1 MKNKIIVSLVIYIWT
16 VLPFFVQ
23 IMLIHDGILGNFI
36 SPPSFAFAISVPIL
50 IQLGLKGSSL
60 PFFSDKYK
68 KWAKQ
73 KYSLILYR
81 HSIILAI
88 FLPLIFIVLCVQDAF
103 DSASSNLGGLFAAA
117 VLTTLYYSSFL
128 IMLNIYS
135 LLKQVEHKDSKTIY
149 SQFPTL
155 FFTTSSFLIINLM
168 QFLLIVAISGSAFP
182 INYIDYY
189 VNMFSNTLLDINYS
203 AYIIMIVSYAFYIGI
218 SFTIVNK
225 ILKITDYI
233 SLNKIILMNV
243 PLLVLNYTISNQ
255 VYLLSRIDSNWENT
269 DYWNE
274 FSTFTSNTLGFSI
287 IFLLV
292 LFITLIIQ
300 KLNKEH
306 HYKIEKFEFL
316 DKTKANKIFSTLMVL
331 FFFGGL
337 IYMEYVEGSAVTMTF
352 IYAATVLSLIP
363 IYITRQKNKIDYLIQ
378 DKVKTLRTAKERTDK
393 ILFNVLPKEIASELN
408 EKGNVMPKGFD
419 EVSILFTDF
428 KNFTNASSTMSP
440 KKLVGDLNFIFHL
453 FDEIIEQQGVEKIK
467 TIGDAYMIAS
477 GVPNNDDNHAE
488 KCIETGLKMIKA
500 LKINN
505 RDKGIKWDMRIGIHS
520 GSVVA
525 GLVGKNRFTYDLWGD
540 TVNIA
545 SRMES
550 SSEANRI
557 NISGV
562 TYDLVKHLYEFDYR
576 GKIDVKGKG
585 DIDMYFV
592 NN

>member
-1 MKNKIIVSLVIYIWT
+1 MKNKIIVFLVIYIWT

-60 PFFSDKYK
+60 PFFSVKYK

-88 FLPLIFIVLCVQDAF
+88 FLPLIFIVLCFHDDF
-103 DSASSNLGGLFAAA
+103 DSSSSNLGGLFAAA

-168 QFLLIVAISGSAFP
+168 QFLLIVAISGSASP
-182 INYIDYY
+182 IHYIDYY
-189 VNMFSNTLLDINYS
+189 ANMLNNTLLDINYS
-203 AYIIMIVSYAFYIGI
+203 ASIIMIVSYAFYIAI

-255 VYLLSRIDSNWENT
+255 VYLLSRIDSNWEKT

-287 IFLLV
+287 IFLLG
-292 LFITLIIQ
+292 LSITLIIQ

-337 IYMEYVEGSAVTMTF
+337 IYMEYVEGSGVTMTF

-363 IYITRQKNKIDYLIQ
+363 IYIARQKNKIDYLIQ

>member
-1 MKNKIIVSLVIYIWT
+1 MKKNIFLFLGIYFWT
-16 VLPFFVQ
+16 SIPLLFVNGFELNAAS
-23 IMLIHDGILGNFI
+23 ITALGF
-36 SPPSFAFAISVPIL
+36 SVSVPLL
-50 IQLGLKGSSL
+50 IQLAIKGSSV
-60 PFFSDKYK
+60 PFFL
-68 KWAKQ
+68 Q
-73 KYSLILYR
+73 KYRKWTKEKFSFILYR
-81 HSIILAI
+81 NSLMLGI
-88 FLPLIFIVLCVQDAF
+88 FLPIILMLLVTQWLDKEGAADMI
-103 DSASSNLGGLFAAA
+103 GWLFASALITA
-117 VLTTLYYSSFL
+117 LYISIFL
-128 IMLNIYS
+128 IMTIIYS
-135 LLKQVEHKDSKTIY
+135 AIKQIENKDTDFIY
-149 SQFPTL
+149 SHHLILVFAIAALIIVNSLPYLLLTAMGSQNIIGNYITSINEFFDDNNILNDMTSLSLIATYIGLSYTIINKKYKVADYIQLNKIMFMILPL
-155 FFTTSSFLIINLM
+155 FVINHIMINQINALANFGKSEFLEEYNILIINTF
-168 QFLLIVAISGSAFP
+168 QFS
-182 INYIDYY
+182 
-189 VNMFSNTLLDINYS
+189 
-203 AYIIMIVSYAFYIGI
+203 
-218 SFTIVNK
+218 
-225 ILKITDYI
+225 ILFI
-233 SLNKIILMNV
+233 LGMAIIL
-243 PLLVLNYTISNQ
+243 
-255 VYLLSRIDSNWENT
+255 
-269 DYWNE
+269 
-274 FSTFTSNTLGFSI
+274 
-287 IFLLV
+287 
-292 LFITLIIQ
+292 LFH
-300 KLNKEH
+300 KLNDDK
-306 HYKIEKFEFL
+306 KIKLEKFEFV
-316 DKTKANKIFSTLMVL
+316 DKSIANKIFTFFCVIICLVGLL
-331 FFFGGL
+331 FDSSFIPYSYLFSAFFL
-337 IYMEYVEGSAVTMTF
+337 T
-352 IYAATVLSLIP
+352 LIP
-363 IYITRQKNKIDYLIQ
+363 VYISRQRNKIDFLIQ
-378 DKVKTLRTAKERTDK
+378 NETRLIKNEKKNTEK

-477 GVPNNDDNHAE
+477 GVPKNDDNHAE

>member
-1 MKNKIIVSLVIYIWT
+1 MKKNIFLFLGIYFWT
-16 VLPFFVQ
+16 SIPLLFVNGFELNAAS
-23 IMLIHDGILGNFI
+23 ITALGF
-36 SPPSFAFAISVPIL
+36 SVSVPLL
-50 IQLGLKGSSL
+50 IQLAIKGSSV
-60 PFFSDKYK
+60 PFFL
-68 KWAKQ
+68 Q
-73 KYSLILYR
+73 KYSKWTKEKYSYILYR
-81 HSIILAI
+81 NSLMLGI
-88 FLPLIFIVLCVQDAF
+88 FLPFILIFLANQY
-103 DSASSNLGGLFAAA
+103 LGMEGGGDMIGWLFAAA
-117 VLTTLYYSSFL
+117 LITTFYVSC
-128 IMLNIYS
+128 
-135 LLKQVEHKDSKTIY
+135 
-149 SQFPTL
+149 
-155 FFTTSSFLIINLM
+155 FLIITIIYSAIKQIDNKDTDFIYSHHLILVFAIASLIIVNSM
-168 QFLLIVAISGSAFP
+168 QYLLLIAKGNQHILENHITSISNFFYNNNILNDMISLGFIAI
-182 INYIDYY
+182 
-189 VNMFSNTLLDINYS
+189 
-203 AYIIMIVSYAFYIGI
+203 YIGL
-218 SFTIVNK
+218 SYTIINK
-225 ILKITDYI
+225 KYKVADYI
-233 SLNKIILMNV
+233 QLNKIMFMIL
-243 PLLVLNYTISNQ
+243 PLFVINHIMINQINLLARFGEDAFYKEEFNNFTI
-255 VYLLSRIDSNWENT
+255 
-269 DYWNE
+269 
-274 FSTFTSNTLGFSI
+274 NTLQFSI
-287 IFLLV
+287 
-292 LFITLIIQ
+292 LFILGMAIILLFH
-300 KLNKEH
+300 KLND
-306 HYKIEKFEFL
+306 YKKIKLEKFEFV
-316 DKTKANKIFSTLMVL
+316 DKSITNRIFTFFCVFIFLGSFLSGSSFIPYSYL
-331 FFFGGL
+331 F
-337 IYMEYVEGSAVTMTF
+337 
-352 IYAATVLSLIP
+352 YACFLSLVP
-363 IYITRQKNKIDYLIQ
+363 VYISRQRNKIDFLIQ
-378 DKVKTLRTAKERTDK
+378 NETRLIKNEKKKTEK

-467 TIGDAYMIAS
+467 TIGDAYMVAS

-525 GLVGKNRFTYDLWGD
+525 GLVGKNRITYDIWGD

>member
-1 MKNKIIVSLVIYIWT
+1 MKKNI
-16 VLPFFVQ
+16 F
-23 IMLIHDGILGNFI
+23 LILGILLWPAIPLLIVNGFKLNAVSAPAFG
-36 SPPSFAFAISVPIL
+36 FALSVPLL
-50 IQLGLKGSSL
+50 IQLAIKGSSV
-60 PFFSDKYK
+60 PFFL
-68 KWAKQ
+68 Q
-73 KYSLILYR
+73 KYRKWTKEKFSFILYR
-81 HSIILAI
+81 NSLMLGI
-88 FLPLIFIVLCVQDAF
+88 FLPIILMLLVTQWLDKEGAADMI
-103 DSASSNLGGLFAAA
+103 GWLFASALITA
-117 VLTTLYYSSFL
+117 LYISIFL
-128 IMLNIYS
+128 IMTIIYS
-135 LLKQVEHKDSKTIY
+135 AIKQIENKDTDFIY
-149 SQFPTL
+149 SHHLILVFAIAALIIVNSLPYLLLTAMGSQNIIGNYITSINEFFDDNNILNDMTSLSLIATYIGLSYTIINKKYKVADYIQLNKIMFMILPL
-155 FFTTSSFLIINLM
+155 FVINHIMINQINALANFGKSESLEEYNILIINTF
-168 QFLLIVAISGSAFP
+168 QFS
-182 INYIDYY
+182 
-189 VNMFSNTLLDINYS
+189 
-203 AYIIMIVSYAFYIGI
+203 
-218 SFTIVNK
+218 
-225 ILKITDYI
+225 ILFI
-233 SLNKIILMNV
+233 LGMAIIL
-243 PLLVLNYTISNQ
+243 
-255 VYLLSRIDSNWENT
+255 
-269 DYWNE
+269 
-274 FSTFTSNTLGFSI
+274 
-287 IFLLV
+287 
-292 LFITLIIQ
+292 LFH
-300 KLNKEH
+300 KLNDDK
-306 HYKIEKFEFL
+306 KIKLEKFEFV
-316 DKTKANKIFSTLMVL
+316 DKSIANKIFTFFCVIICLVGLLMHSSFIPYSYSFSA
-331 FFFGGL
+331 FFL
-337 IYMEYVEGSAVTMTF
+337 T
-352 IYAATVLSLIP
+352 LIP
-363 IYITRQKNKIDYLIQ
+363 IYISRQRNKIDFLIQ
-378 DKVKTLRTAKERTDK
+378 NETRLIKNEKKNTEK

-477 GVPNNDDNHAE
+477 GVPKNDDNHAE

>member
-1 MKNKIIVSLVIYIWT
+1 MKKNI
-16 VLPFFVQ
+16 F
-23 IMLIHDGILGNFI
+23 LILGILLWPAIPLLILNGFKLNAVSAPAFG
-36 SPPSFAFAISVPIL
+36 FALSVPLL
-50 IQLGLKGSSL
+50 IQLAIKGSSV
-60 PFFSDKYK
+60 PFFL
-68 KWAKQ
+68 Q
-73 KYSLILYR
+73 KYRKWTKEKYSFILYR
-81 HSIILAI
+81 NSLMLGI
-88 FLPLIFIVLCVQDAF
+88 FLPFILIF
-103 DSASSNLGGLFAAA
+103 LFTQWFGKEGAADMMGWLSHA
-117 VLTTLYYSSFL
+117 ALATTIYIGFIL
-128 IMLNIYS
+128 IMTIIYS
-135 LLKQVEHKDSKTIY
+135 AIKQIENKDTDFIY
-149 SQFPTL
+149 SHHLILVFAIAALIIVNSVPYLL
-155 FFTTSSFLIINLM
+155 FTAIGNQHIIENYITSVNKFFDDNNILNDMISLALIAIYIGLSFTIINKKYKVADYIQLNKIMFMILPLFVINHIMINQINGFAYWGTEEYNILIINTL
-168 QFLLIVAISGSAFP
+168 QFS
-182 INYIDYY
+182 
-189 VNMFSNTLLDINYS
+189 
-203 AYIIMIVSYAFYIGI
+203 
-218 SFTIVNK
+218 
-225 ILKITDYI
+225 ILFI
-233 SLNKIILMNV
+233 LGMAIIL
-243 PLLVLNYTISNQ
+243 
-255 VYLLSRIDSNWENT
+255 
-269 DYWNE
+269 
-274 FSTFTSNTLGFSI
+274 
-287 IFLLV
+287 
-292 LFITLIIQ
+292 LFH
-300 KLNKEH
+300 KLNDDK
-306 HYKIEKFEFL
+306 KIKLEKFEFV
-316 DKTKANKIFSTLMVL
+316 DKSIANKIFTFLCVIICLGALL
-331 FFFGGL
+331 FDSSFIPYSYLFSAFFL
-337 IYMEYVEGSAVTMTF
+337 T
-352 IYAATVLSLIP
+352 LIP
-363 IYITRQKNKIDYLIQ
+363 VYISRQRNKIDFLIQ
-378 DKVKTLRTAKERTDK
+378 NETRLIKNEKKNTEK

>member
-1 MKNKIIVSLVIYIWT
+1 MILPLFVINHIIIN
-16 VLPFFVQ
+16 Q
-23 IMLIHDGILGNFI
+23 INGLAYFGTEEYNILTINTFQFSILFILGM
-36 SPPSFAFAISVPIL
+36 A
-50 IQLGLKGSSL
+50 
-60 PFFSDKYK
+60 
-68 KWAKQ
+68 
-73 KYSLILYR
+73 
-81 HSIILAI
+81 IIL
-88 FLPLIFIVLCVQDAF
+88 
-103 DSASSNLGGLFAAA
+103 LF
-117 VLTTLYYSSFL
+117 
-128 IMLNIYS
+128 
-135 LLKQVEHKDSKTIY
+135 H
-149 SQFPTL
+149 
-155 FFTTSSFLIINLM
+155 
-168 QFLLIVAISGSAFP
+168 
-182 INYIDYY
+182 
-189 VNMFSNTLLDINYS
+189 
-203 AYIIMIVSYAFYIGI
+203 
-218 SFTIVNK
+218 
-225 ILKITDYI
+225 
-233 SLNKIILMNV
+233 
-243 PLLVLNYTISNQ
+243 
-255 VYLLSRIDSNWENT
+255 
-269 DYWNE
+269 
-274 FSTFTSNTLGFSI
+274 
-287 IFLLV
+287 
-292 LFITLIIQ
+292 
-300 KLNKEH
+300 KLNDDK
-306 HYKIEKFEFL
+306 KIKLEKFEFV
-316 DKTKANKIFSTLMVL
+316 DKSIANKIFRFFCVIICLVGLLYDSSFIPYSYL
-331 FFFGGL
+331 FSAFFL
-337 IYMEYVEGSAVTMTF
+337 T
-352 IYAATVLSLIP
+352 LIP
-363 IYITRQKNKIDYLIQ
+363 VYISRQRNKIDFLIQ
-378 DKVKTLRTAKERTDK
+378 NETRLIKNEKKNTEK

>member
-1 MKNKIIVSLVIYIWT
+1 MKNKILVSLVISIWT
-16 VLPFFVQ
+16 ALPFIFQ
-23 IMLIHDGILGNFI
+23 IMLIDDEILGNFI
-36 SPPSFAFAISVPIL
+36 SASSFAFAISVPIL

-60 PFFSDKYK
+60 PFFSVKYK

-103 DSASSNLGGLFAAA
+103 DSASNSLGGLFAAA

-168 QFLLIVAISGSAFP
+168 QFLLIVAISDGAFP
-182 INYIDYY
+182 IDYIDYY

-203 AYIIMIVSYAFYIGI
+203 TSIIMIVSYAFYIGI

-269 DYWNE
+269 DYWIE
-274 FSTFTSNTLGFSI
+274 FSTFTSNTLGFSV
-287 IFLLV
+287 IFLLG

-306 HYKIEKFEFL
+306 HYEIEKFEFL

-331 FFFGGL
+331 FFFSGL
-337 IYMEYVEGSAVTMTF
+337 IYMNYVEDSGVPMPF

>member
-1 MKNKIIVSLVIYIWT
+1 MKKNIFL
-16 VLPFFVQ
+16 
-23 IMLIHDGILGNFI
+23 ILGI
-36 SPPSFAFAISVPIL
+36 YLFAAIPLLIVNGFKLNALSGPAFGFSLSVPLL
-50 IQLGLKGSSL
+50 IQLAIKGSSV
-60 PFFSDKYK
+60 PFFL
-68 KWAKQ
+68 Q
-73 KYSLILYR
+73 KYSKWTKEKYSFILYR
-81 HSIILAI
+81 NSLMLGI
-88 FLPLIFIVLCVQDAF
+88 FLPFILIFLFTQW
-103 DSASSNLGGLFAAA
+103 LGKEGAADMLGWLSHLA
-117 VLTTLYYSSFL
+117 LATTLYIGFFLITTIIYSAIKQIENKDTDFIYSHHLILVFAIAAIIIVNSVPYLLFTAIGNQYIIENYITSVNKFFDDNNILNDMISLALIAIYIGLSFTIINKKYKVADYIQL
-128 IMLNIYS
+128 NKIMFMILPLFVINHIMLNQINGFAYWGT
-135 LLKQVEHKDSKTIY
+135 EEYNI
-149 SQFPTL
+149 
-155 FFTTSSFLIINLM
+155 LIINTL
-168 QFLLIVAISGSAFP
+168 QFS
-182 INYIDYY
+182 
-189 VNMFSNTLLDINYS
+189 
-203 AYIIMIVSYAFYIGI
+203 
-218 SFTIVNK
+218 
-225 ILKITDYI
+225 ILFI
-233 SLNKIILMNV
+233 LGMAIIL
-243 PLLVLNYTISNQ
+243 
-255 VYLLSRIDSNWENT
+255 
-269 DYWNE
+269 
-274 FSTFTSNTLGFSI
+274 
-287 IFLLV
+287 
-292 LFITLIIQ
+292 LFH
-300 KLNKEH
+300 KLNDDK
-306 HYKIEKFEFL
+306 KIKLEKFEFV
-316 DKTKANKIFSTLMVL
+316 DKSIANKIFTFLCVIICLGALL
-331 FFFGGL
+331 FDSSHIPYSYLFSAFFL
-337 IYMEYVEGSAVTMTF
+337 T
-352 IYAATVLSLIP
+352 LIP
-363 IYITRQKNKIDYLIQ
+363 VYISRQRNKIEFLIQ
-378 DKVKTLRTAKERTDK
+378 NETRLIKNEKKKTEK
-393 ILFNVLPKEIASELN
+393 ILFNVLPQEIASELN

-505 RDKGIKWDMRIGIHS
+505 RDRGIKWDMRIGIHS

-576 GKIDVKGKG
+576 GKINVKGKG

>member
-1 MKNKIIVSLVIYIWT
+1 
-16 VLPFFVQ
+16 
-23 IMLIHDGILGNFI
+23 
-36 SPPSFAFAISVPIL
+36 
-50 IQLGLKGSSL
+50 
-60 PFFSDKYK
+60 
-68 KWAKQ
+68 
-73 KYSLILYR
+73 
-81 HSIILAI
+81 
-88 FLPLIFIVLCVQDAF
+88 
-103 DSASSNLGGLFAAA
+103 
-117 VLTTLYYSSFL
+117 
-128 IMLNIYS
+128 
-135 LLKQVEHKDSKTIY
+135 
-149 SQFPTL
+149 
-155 FFTTSSFLIINLM
+155 
-168 QFLLIVAISGSAFP
+168 
-182 INYIDYY
+182 
-189 VNMFSNTLLDINYS
+189 
-203 AYIIMIVSYAFYIGI
+203 
-218 SFTIVNK
+218 
-225 ILKITDYI
+225 
-233 SLNKIILMNV
+233 
-243 PLLVLNYTISNQ
+243 
-255 VYLLSRIDSNWENT
+255 
-269 DYWNE
+269 
-274 FSTFTSNTLGFSI
+274 
-287 IFLLV
+287 
-292 LFITLIIQ
+292 
-300 KLNKEH
+300 
-306 HYKIEKFEFL
+306 
-316 DKTKANKIFSTLMVL
+316 MVL
-331 FFFGGL
+331 SFFGGL
-337 IYMEYVEGSAVTMTF
+337 IHMNLQKSGVPMPF

-378 DKVKTLRTAKERTDK
+378 DKVKTMRTAKERTDK

>member
-1 MKNKIIVSLVIYIWT
+1 MKKNIFL
-16 VLPFFVQ
+16 
-23 IMLIHDGILGNFI
+23 ILGI
-36 SPPSFAFAISVPIL
+36 YLFAAIPLLIVNGFKLNALSGPAFGFSLSVPLL
-50 IQLGLKGSSL
+50 IQLAIKGSSV
-60 PFFSDKYK
+60 PFFL
-68 KWAKQ
+68 Q
-73 KYSLILYR
+73 KYSKWTKEKYSYILYR
-81 HSIILAI
+81 NSLMLGI
-88 FLPLIFIVLCVQDAF
+88 FLPFIF
-103 DSASSNLGGLFAAA
+103 
-117 VLTTLYYSSFL
+117 
-128 IMLNIYS
+128 
-135 LLKQVEHKDSKTIY
+135 
-149 SQFPTL
+149 
-155 FFTTSSFLIINLM
+155 
-168 QFLLIVAISGSAFP
+168 
-182 INYIDYY
+182 
-189 VNMFSNTLLDINYS
+189 
-203 AYIIMIVSYAFYIGI
+203 
-218 SFTIVNK
+218 
-225 ILKITDYI
+225 
-233 SLNKIILMNV
+233 
-243 PLLVLNYTISNQ
+243 
-255 VYLLSRIDSNWENT
+255 
-269 DYWNE
+269 
-274 FSTFTSNTLGFSI
+274 

-292 LFITLIIQ
+292 TQYIGKDGAADMIGWLLATALITTLYISVFLIITIIYSAIKQIDNKDTDFIYSHHLILVFAIAALIIVNSVPNIILIATGNPNIIGNYITSINKFFDDNNILNDIISLALIAIYIGLSYTIINKKYKVADYIQLNKIMFMILPLFVINHIMINQINALANFGKSEFLEEYNILIINTFQFSILFILGMAIILLFH
-300 KLNKEH
+300 KLNDDK
-306 HYKIEKFEFL
+306 KIKLEKFEFV
-316 DKTKANKIFSTLMVL
+316 DKSIANKIFTFFCV
-331 FFFGGL
+331 FFFLGCL
-337 IYMEYVEGSAVTMTF
+337 VFESLWNPIPYSYLFSAFFLT
-352 IYAATVLSLIP
+352 LIP
-363 IYITRQKNKIDYLIQ
+363 VYISRQKNKIDFLIQ
-378 DKVKTLRTAKERTDK
+378 NETRLIKNEKKNIEK
-393 ILFNVLPKEIASELN
+393 ILLNVLPKEIASELN

-500 LKINN
+500 LKLNN

-550 SSEANRI
+550 SSEGNRI

>member
-1 MKNKIIVSLVIYIWT
+1 MKKNIFL
-16 VLPFFVQ
+16 
-23 IMLIHDGILGNFI
+23 ILGITLWVSIPLLFVNGFELNVI
-36 SPPSFAFAISVPIL
+36 GVVAYGSSLSVPLL
-50 IQLGLKGSSL
+50 IQLTIKGSSV
-60 PFFSDKYK
+60 PFFLQKYS
-68 KWAKQ
+68 KWAKE
-73 KYSLILYR
+73 KYSYILYR
-81 HSIILAI
+81 NSLMLGI
-88 FLPLIFIVLCVQDAF
+88 FLPFIFIFLLVTQYY
-103 DSASSNLGGLFAAA
+103 GRIGAADMIGWLLA
-117 VLTTLYYSSFL
+117 TALLTTLYIS
-128 IMLNIYS
+128 
-135 LLKQVEHKDSKTIY
+135 V
-149 SQFPTL
+149 
-155 FFTTSSFLIINLM
+155 FLIITIIYSAIKQIDNKDTD
-168 QFLLIVAISGSAFP
+168 FIYSHHLILVFAIAALIIVNSVPNIILFVTGNP
-182 INYIDYY
+182 NIIGNYITSINKFFDD
-189 VNMFSNTLLDINYS
+189 NNILNDIIS
-203 AYIIMIVSYAFYIGI
+203 LALIAIYIGL
-218 SFTIVNK
+218 SYTIINK
-225 ILKITDYI
+225 KYKVADYI
-233 SLNKIILMNV
+233 QLNKIMFMIL
-243 PLLVLNYTISNQ
+243 PLFVITHIIINHINGIIQLAGNLDANLEEFNIGTINLFQ
-255 VYLLSRIDSNWENT
+255 
-269 DYWNE
+269 
-274 FSTFTSNTLGFSI
+274 FSI
-287 IFLLV
+287 
-292 LFITLIIQ
+292 LFILGMAILLLFH
-300 KLNKEH
+300 KLNDDK
-306 HYKIEKFEFL
+306 KIKLEKFEFV
-316 DKTKANKIFSTLMVL
+316 DKSIANKIFTFFCV
-331 FFFGGL
+331 FFFLGCL
-337 IYMEYVEGSAVTMTF
+337 VFESLWNPIPYSYLFSAFFLT
-352 IYAATVLSLIP
+352 LIP
-363 IYITRQKNKIDYLIQ
+363 VYISRQRNKIDFLIQ
-378 DKVKTLRTAKERTDK
+378 NETRLIKNEKKNTEK

>member
-1 MKNKIIVSLVIYIWT
+1 MKKNTFL
-16 VLPFFVQ
+16 
-23 IMLIHDGILGNFI
+23 ILGIFLWI
-36 SPPSFAFAISVPIL
+36 SIPIIFVNGFEPIADMVAFGFSLSVPLL
-50 IQLGLKGSSL
+50 IQLAIKGSSV
-60 PFFSDKYK
+60 PFVL
-68 KWAKQ
+68 Q
-73 KYSLILYR
+73 KYSKWTKEKYSYILYR
-81 HSIILAI
+81 NSLMLGI
-88 FLPLIFIVLCVQDAF
+88 FLPFILIFLTNQYIGKEGAADMIGWLLSSALFTTFYISVFLITTIIYSAIKQINNKDNDFIYSHHLILVFAFTALVIVNSLNYLLLIVTGSQYIIENYISSINKFFIDSNILNDMISLAF
-103 DSASSNLGGLFAAA
+103 ISIYIGLSYTIINKKYKVADYIQLNKIMFMILPLF
-117 VLTTLYYSSFL
+117 VINH
-128 IMLNIYS
+128 IMLN
-135 LLKQVEHKDSKTIY
+135 QMNV
-149 SQFPTL
+149 
-155 FFTTSSFLIINLM
+155 
-168 QFLLIVAISGSAFP
+168 
-182 INYIDYY
+182 
-189 VNMFSNTLLDINYS
+189 LDRRFGDGGDAHIEEFNN
-203 AYIIMIVSYAFYIGI
+203 
-218 SFTIVNK
+218 FTINTFQFS
-225 ILKITDYI
+225 ILFI
-233 SLNKIILMNV
+233 LGMAIIL
-243 PLLVLNYTISNQ
+243 
-255 VYLLSRIDSNWENT
+255 
-269 DYWNE
+269 
-274 FSTFTSNTLGFSI
+274 
-287 IFLLV
+287 
-292 LFITLIIQ
+292 LFH
-300 KLNKEH
+300 KLNDDK
-306 HYKIEKFEFL
+306 KIKLEKFEFV
-316 DKTKANKIFSTLMVL
+316 DKSIANKIFTFFCVIICLVALLYDSSFIPYSYL
-331 FFFGGL
+331 FSAFFL
-337 IYMEYVEGSAVTMTF
+337 T
-352 IYAATVLSLIP
+352 LIP
-363 IYITRQKNKIDYLIQ
+363 VYISRQRNKIDFLIQ
-378 DKVKTLRTAKERTDK
+378 NETRLIKDEKKKTEK
-393 ILFNVLPKEIASELN
+393 ILFNVLPKDIASELN
-408 EKGNVMPKGFD
+408 EKGNVKPKGFD

-488 KCIETGLKMIKA
+488 KCIETGFKMIKA

>member
-1 MKNKIIVSLVIYIWT
+1 
-16 VLPFFVQ
+16 
-23 IMLIHDGILGNFI
+23 MLG
-36 SPPSFAFAISVPIL
+36 
-50 IQLGLKGSSL
+50 
-60 PFFSDKYK
+60 
-68 KWAKQ
+68 
-73 KYSLILYR
+73 
-81 HSIILAI
+81 I
-88 FLPLIFIVLCVQDAF
+88 FLPFILIFLFTQWLGKEGAADMMGWL
-103 DSASSNLGGLFAAA
+103 SASALI
-117 VLTTLYYSSFL
+117 TTLYFSVFL
-128 IMLNIYS
+128 IMTIIYGAIKQIENKDTDFIYS
-135 LLKQVEHKDSKTIY
+135 HHLILVFAIAA
-149 SQFPTL
+149 
-155 FFTTSSFLIINLM
+155 LIIVNSVPY
-168 QFLLIVAISGSAFP
+168 LLLTAIGNQY
-182 INYIDYY
+182 IIGNYITS
-189 VNMFSNTLLDINYS
+189 VNKFFDDNNILND
-203 AYIIMIVSYAFYIGI
+203 MISLSLIAIYIGL
-218 SFTIVNK
+218 SYTIINK
-225 ILKITDYI
+225 KYKVADYI
-233 SLNKIILMNV
+233 QLNKIMFMIL
-243 PLLVLNYTISNQ
+243 PLFVITHIIINHINGIIQLAGNLDANLEEFNIGTINLFQ
-255 VYLLSRIDSNWENT
+255 
-269 DYWNE
+269 
-274 FSTFTSNTLGFSI
+274 FSI
-287 IFLLV
+287 
-292 LFITLIIQ
+292 LFILGMAILLLFH
-300 KLNKEH
+300 KLNDDK
-306 HYKIEKFEFL
+306 KIKLEKFEFV
-316 DKTKANKIFSTLMVL
+316 DKSIANKIFTFFCVIICLVGLLMHSSFIPYSYSFSA
-331 FFFGGL
+331 FFL
-337 IYMEYVEGSAVTMTF
+337 T
-352 IYAATVLSLIP
+352 LIP
-363 IYITRQKNKIDYLIQ
+363 IYISRQRNKIDFLIQ
-378 DKVKTLRTAKERTDK
+378 NETRLIKNEKKNTEK

-453 FDEIIEQQGVEKIK
+453 FDEIIEDQGVEKIK
-467 TIGDAYMIAS
+467 TIGDSYMIAS

>member
-1 MKNKIIVSLVIYIWT
+1 MKKNIFL
-16 VLPFFVQ
+16 
-23 IMLIHDGILGNFI
+23 ILGITLWVSIPLLFVNGFELNVI
-36 SPPSFAFAISVPIL
+36 GVVAYGSSLSVPLL
-50 IQLGLKGSSL
+50 IQLTIKGSSV
-60 PFFSDKYK
+60 PFFLQKYS
-68 KWAKQ
+68 KWAKE
-73 KYSLILYR
+73 KYSYILYR
-81 HSIILAI
+81 NSLMLGI
-88 FLPLIFIVLCVQDAF
+88 FLPFIFIFLLVTQYY
-103 DSASSNLGGLFAAA
+103 GKIGAADMIGWLLA
-117 VLTTLYYSSFL
+117 TALLTTLYIS
-128 IMLNIYS
+128 
-135 LLKQVEHKDSKTIY
+135 V
-149 SQFPTL
+149 
-155 FFTTSSFLIINLM
+155 FLIITIIYSAIKQIDNKDTD
-168 QFLLIVAISGSAFP
+168 FIYSHHLILVFAIAALIIVNSVPNIILFATGNP
-182 INYIDYY
+182 NIIGNYITSINKFFDD
-189 VNMFSNTLLDINYS
+189 NNILNDIIS
-203 AYIIMIVSYAFYIGI
+203 LALIAIYIGL
-218 SFTIVNK
+218 SYTIINK
-225 ILKITDYI
+225 KYKVADYI
-233 SLNKIILMNV
+233 QLNKIMFMIL
-243 PLLVLNYTISNQ
+243 PLFVINHIMINQ
-255 VYLLSRIDSNWENT
+255 INGFA
-269 DYWNE
+269 YWGTEEYNILII
-274 FSTFTSNTLGFSI
+274 NTLQFSI
-287 IFLLV
+287 
-292 LFITLIIQ
+292 LFILGMAIILLFH
-300 KLNKEH
+300 KLNDDK
-306 HYKIEKFEFL
+306 KIKLEKFEFV
-316 DKTKANKIFSTLMVL
+316 DKSIANKIFTFLCVIICLGALL
-331 FFFGGL
+331 FDSSFIPYSYLFSAFFL
-337 IYMEYVEGSAVTMTF
+337 T
-352 IYAATVLSLIP
+352 LIP
-363 IYITRQKNKIDYLIQ
+363 VYISRQRNKIDFLIQ
-378 DKVKTLRTAKERTDK
+378 NETRLIKNEKKNTEK

>member
-1 MKNKIIVSLVIYIWT
+1 MKKNIFL
-16 VLPFFVQ
+16 
-23 IMLIHDGILGNFI
+23 ILGINLLAAIPLLIVNGFKLNTL
-36 SPPSFAFAISVPIL
+36 SLPAFGFSLSIPL
-50 IQLGLKGSSL
+50 FIQLIIKGSSV
-60 PFFSDKYK
+60 PFFL
-68 KWAKQ
+68 Q
-73 KYSLILYR
+73 KYSNWAKEKYSFILYR
-81 HSIILAI
+81 NSLMLGI
-88 FLPLIFIVLCVQDAF
+88 FLPFILIFLFTQWLGKEGAADMMGWL
-103 DSASSNLGGLFAAA
+103 SASALI
-117 VLTTLYYSSFL
+117 TTLYFSLFL
-128 IMLNIYS
+128 IMTIIYGAIKQIENKDTDFIYS
-135 LLKQVEHKDSKTIY
+135 HHLILVFAIAA
-149 SQFPTL
+149 
-155 FFTTSSFLIINLM
+155 LIIVNSAPY
-168 QFLLIVAISGSAFP
+168 LLLTAIGNQH
-182 INYIDYY
+182 IIGNYIT
-189 VNMFSNTLLDINYS
+189 SINKFFDDNN
-203 AYIIMIVSYAFYIGI
+203 ILNDMISLSLIAIYIGL
-218 SFTIVNK
+218 SYTIINK
-225 ILKITDYI
+225 KYKVADYI
-233 SLNKIILMNV
+233 QLNKIMFMIL
-243 PLLVLNYTISNQ
+243 PLFVINHIIINQINGLAYFGTEEYNILTI
-255 VYLLSRIDSNWENT
+255 NT
-269 DYWNE
+269 
-274 FSTFTSNTLGFSI
+274 FQFSI
-287 IFLLV
+287 
-292 LFITLIIQ
+292 LFILGMAIILLFH
-300 KLNKEH
+300 KLNDDK
-306 HYKIEKFEFL
+306 KIKLEKFEFV
-316 DKTKANKIFSTLMVL
+316 DKSIANKIFTFFCVIICLVALLYDSSFIPYSYL
-331 FFFGGL
+331 FSAFFL
-337 IYMEYVEGSAVTMTF
+337 T
-352 IYAATVLSLIP
+352 LIP
-363 IYITRQKNKIDYLIQ
+363 VYISRQRNKIDFLIQ
-378 DKVKTLRTAKERTDK
+378 NETRLIKNEKKNTEK

-453 FDEIIEQQGVEKIK
+453 FDEIIEEQGVEKIK
-467 TIGDAYMIAS
+467 TIGDSYMIAS

-550 SSEANRI
+550 SSEPNRI

>member
-1 MKNKIIVSLVIYIWT
+1 
-16 VLPFFVQ
+16 
-23 IMLIHDGILGNFI
+23 MLGIFL
-36 SPPSFAFAISVPIL
+36 A
-50 IQLGLKGSSL
+50 
-60 PFFSDKYK
+60 
-68 KWAKQ
+68 
-73 KYSLILYR
+73 
-81 HSIILAI
+81 IILMLLVTQWLDKEGAADMI
-88 FLPLIFIVLCVQDAF
+88 
-103 DSASSNLGGLFAAA
+103 GWLFASALITA
-117 VLTTLYYSSFL
+117 LYISIFL
-128 IMLNIYS
+128 IMTIIYS
-135 LLKQVEHKDSKTIY
+135 AIKQIENKDTDFIY
-149 SQFPTL
+149 SHHLILVFAIAA
-155 FFTTSSFLIINLM
+155 LIIVNSVPY
-168 QFLLIVAISGSAFP
+168 LLLTAIGNHY
-182 INYIDYY
+182 IIGNYIT
-189 VNMFSNTLLDINYS
+189 SINKFFDDNN
-203 AYIIMIVSYAFYIGI
+203 ILNDMISLSLIAIYIGL
-218 SFTIVNK
+218 SYTIINK
-225 ILKITDYI
+225 KYKVADYI
-233 SLNKIILMNV
+233 QLNKIMFMIL
-243 PLLVLNYTISNQ
+243 PLFVITHIIINQINGLLQLAGNLDANLEEFNIGTINLFQ
-255 VYLLSRIDSNWENT
+255 
-269 DYWNE
+269 
-274 FSTFTSNTLGFSI
+274 FSI
-287 IFLLV
+287 
-292 LFITLIIQ
+292 LFILGMAILLLFH
-300 KLNKEH
+300 KLNDDK
-306 HYKIEKFEFL
+306 KIKLEKFEFV
-316 DKTKANKIFSTLMVL
+316 DKSIANKIFTFLCVIICLGALL
-331 FFFGGL
+331 FDSSHIPYSYLF
-337 IYMEYVEGSAVTMTF
+337 SAF
-352 IYAATVLSLIP
+352 ILTLIP
-363 IYITRQKNKIDYLIQ
+363 VYISRQRNKIDFLIQ
-378 DKVKTLRTAKERTDK
+378 NETRLIKNEKKNTEK

-453 FDEIIEQQGVEKIK
+453 FDEIIEEQGVEKIK
-467 TIGDAYMIAS
+467 TIGDSYMIAS

-576 GKIDVKGKG
+576 GKINVKGKG

>member
-1 MKNKIIVSLVIYIWT
+1 MKKNIFL
-16 VLPFFVQ
+16 
-23 IMLIHDGILGNFI
+23 ILGI
-36 SPPSFAFAISVPIL
+36 SLWVSIPLLFVNGFNLYAVSIPAFGFLLSVPLL
-50 IQLGLKGSSL
+50 IQLIIKGSSV
-60 PFFSDKYK
+60 PFFL
-68 KWAKQ
+68 Q
-73 KYSLILYR
+73 KYSNWAKEKYSFILYR
-81 HSIILAI
+81 NSLMLGI
-88 FLPLIFIVLCVQDAF
+88 FLPFILIFLFTQW
-103 DSASSNLGGLFAAA
+103 LGKEGAADMMGWLA
-117 VLTTLYYSSFL
+117 HTALANTLYIGIFL
-128 IMLNIYS
+128 IMTIIYS
-135 LLKQVEHKDSKTIY
+135 AKKQIENKDTDFIY
-149 SQFPTL
+149 SHHLILVFAIAALIIVNSLPYLLLTAIGSQYIIGNYITSINEFFDDNNILNDMTSLSLIATYIGLSYTIINKKYKVADYIQLNKIMFMILPL
-155 FFTTSSFLIINLM
+155 FVINHIMINQINALANLGKSEFLEEYNILIINTF
-168 QFLLIVAISGSAFP
+168 QFS
-182 INYIDYY
+182 
-189 VNMFSNTLLDINYS
+189 
-203 AYIIMIVSYAFYIGI
+203 
-218 SFTIVNK
+218 
-225 ILKITDYI
+225 ILFI
-233 SLNKIILMNV
+233 LGMAIIL
-243 PLLVLNYTISNQ
+243 
-255 VYLLSRIDSNWENT
+255 
-269 DYWNE
+269 
-274 FSTFTSNTLGFSI
+274 
-287 IFLLV
+287 
-292 LFITLIIQ
+292 LFH
-300 KLNKEH
+300 KLNDDK
-306 HYKIEKFEFL
+306 KIKLEKFEFV
-316 DKTKANKIFSTLMVL
+316 DKSIANKIFTFFCVIICLVALLYDSSFIPYSYL
-331 FFFGGL
+331 FSAFFL
-337 IYMEYVEGSAVTMTF
+337 T
-352 IYAATVLSLIP
+352 LIP
-363 IYITRQKNKIDYLIQ
+363 VYISRQRNKIDFLIQ
-378 DKVKTLRTAKERTDK
+378 NETRLIKNEKKNTEK

-453 FDEIIEQQGVEKIK
+453 FDEIIEEQGVEKIK
-467 TIGDAYMIAS
+467 TIGDSYMIAS

-550 SSEANRI
+550 SSEGNRI

>member
-1 MKNKIIVSLVIYIWT
+1 MKKNIFL
-16 VLPFFVQ
+16 
-23 IMLIHDGILGNFI
+23 ILGI
-36 SPPSFAFAISVPIL
+36 SLWVSIPLLFVNGFNLYAVSIPAFGFLLSVPLL
-50 IQLGLKGSSL
+50 IQLIIKGSSV
-60 PFFSDKYK
+60 PFFL
-68 KWAKQ
+68 Q
-73 KYSLILYR
+73 KYSKWTKEKYSFILYR
-81 HSIILAI
+81 NSLMLGI
-88 FLPLIFIVLCVQDAF
+88 FLPFILIFLFTQWLGKEGAADMMGWL
-103 DSASSNLGGLFAAA
+103 SASALI
-117 VLTTLYYSSFL
+117 TTLYFSVFL
-128 IMLNIYS
+128 IMTIIYGAIKQIENKDTDFIYS
-135 LLKQVEHKDSKTIY
+135 HHLILVFAIAA
-149 SQFPTL
+149 
-155 FFTTSSFLIINLM
+155 LIIVNSAPY
-168 QFLLIVAISGSAFP
+168 LLLTAIGNQH
-182 INYIDYY
+182 IIGNYITSINNFFDH
-189 VNMFSNTLLDINYS
+189 NNILNDI
-203 AYIIMIVSYAFYIGI
+203 IILSLIAIYIGL
-218 SFTIVNK
+218 SYTIINK
-225 ILKITDYI
+225 KYKVADYI
-233 SLNKIILMNV
+233 QLNKIM
-243 PLLVLNYTISNQ
+243 YTILPLFVINHIMINLINGFA
-255 VYLLSRIDSNWENT
+255 YFGTEEGLEEYNILTINT
-269 DYWNE
+269 
-274 FSTFTSNTLGFSI
+274 FQFSI
-287 IFLLV
+287 IFILGMAIILL
-292 LFITLIIQ
+292 FH
-300 KLNKEH
+300 KLNDDK
-306 HYKIEKFEFL
+306 KIKLEKFEFV
-316 DKTKANKIFSTLMVL
+316 DKSIANKIFTFVCVITCLVGLLMNSSFIPYSYSFSA
-331 FFFGGL
+331 FFL
-337 IYMEYVEGSAVTMTF
+337 T
-352 IYAATVLSLIP
+352 LIP
-363 IYITRQKNKIDYLIQ
+363 VYISRQRNKIDFLIQ
-378 DKVKTLRTAKERTDK
+378 NETRLIKNEKKNTEK

-453 FDEIIEQQGVEKIK
+453 FDEIIEEQGVEKIK
-467 TIGDAYMIAS
+467 TIGDSYMIAS

-488 KCIETGLKMIKA
+488 KCIETGFKMIKA